1 MMIQVLGLGCPKC
14 KKMAEIARQ
23 AANELTDVYL
33 VEKVTDI
40 QKITRFG
47 VVTTPALL
55 VDGYVKVTGRV
66 PSLEEMKKILSSS
79 LQRGNSSGT
88 I

>member
-1 MMIQVLGLGCPKC
+1 MMIQVLGPGCPKC
-14 KKMAEIARQ
+14 KKMEEIARQ
-23 AANELTDVYL
+23 AASELMDVYL

-40 QKITRFG
+40 LKITGFG
-47 VVTTPALL
+47 VATTPALV

-79 LQRGNSSGT
+79 V
-88 I
+88 

>member
-1 MMIQVLGLGCPKC
+1 MIQVLGPGCPKC
-14 KKMAEIARQ
+14 KKMEEIARQ
-23 AANELTDVYL
+23 AASELTDVYL

-47 VVTTPALL
+47 IVTTPALL
-55 VDGYVKVTGRV
+55 VDGYVKLTGRV

>member
-1 MMIQVLGLGCPKC
+1 MMIQVLGPGCPKC
-14 KKMAEIARQ
+14 KKMEEIAHQ

-40 QKITRFG
+40 AKITGFG
-47 VVTTPALL
+47 VATTPAL
-55 VDGYVKVTGRV
+55 VVNGYVKVTGRV

-79 LQRGNSSGT
+79 L
-88 I
+88 